1 MLRRV
6 RDEILEGV
14 EKKISEVHFPAPF
27 YAGLEYSS
35 PARGTWNIV
44 HTGMLIPESH
54 QIFVCAYGC
63 LRGVVL
69 TAAEMNALD
78 RYSSISIRE
87 ENVLDGSMEEL
98 MVEGVSD
105 VLEKLPYKPKAI
117 LLFISCQ
124 HFFLAYDQHLVFDQL
139 RARFP
144 DIRFTDCYMIPT
156 LRKSGLTP
164 DQKMRIQMYSFLEK
178 KETNLKK
185 INFIGSNLPL
195 WKESELY
202 TWLSS
207 SFEVWDLYRCQTFE
221 DYLDMAKAR
230 LNIYYEPLA
239 QKAAQDLEQRLSIP
253 SQYLTFSFNEE
264 ELDNNYKE
272 LSQSLDVACPD
283 FEKEKME
290 ARRAFQE
297 LKRVIGNTSIAI
309 DYTFT
314 FRPTSLA
321 RRLLE
326 EGFNVTTLYVDVFV
340 GDDEKDFE
348 WIQTNYPNIKIR
360 PTNQPGMRFIHEE
373 NEKILAIGQKAAY
386 FEATDHFV
394 NVAESGGYFGY
405 RGMVEICR
413 LMQEA
418 YLNKKDRKNIIQ
430 KKGYGCESCIV

>member
-14 EKKISEVHFPAPF
+14 EKKISEANFPAPF

-98 MVEGVSD
+98 MVEGVGD

-207 SFEVWDLYRCQTFE
+207 SFEVWDLYRCKSFE
-221 DYLDMAKAR
+221 DYLDMAEAR

-239 QKAAQDLEQRLSIP
+239 QKAVQDLEQRLDIP

-264 ELDNNYKE
+264 ELDNNYQE
-272 LSQSLDVACPD
+272 LSQSLNIACPD

-290 ARRAFQE
+290 ARCAFQE
-297 LKRVIGNTSIAI
+297 LKKVIGNTPIAI

-326 EGFNVTTLYVDVFV
+326 EGLNVTTLYVDVFV
-340 GDDEKDFE
+340 GDDQKDFE
-348 WIQTNYPNIKIR
+348 WIQTNYPHIKIR

-373 NEKILAIGQKAAY
+373 NEKVLAIGQKAAY

-418 YLNKKDRKNIIQ
+418 YLNKKERKNIIQ